1 MARGVGEEKRQGEE
15 EKEAVVKYVWEEEN
29 TEQ

>member
-1 MARGVGEEKRQGEE
+1 MARGRRRKWQGEE